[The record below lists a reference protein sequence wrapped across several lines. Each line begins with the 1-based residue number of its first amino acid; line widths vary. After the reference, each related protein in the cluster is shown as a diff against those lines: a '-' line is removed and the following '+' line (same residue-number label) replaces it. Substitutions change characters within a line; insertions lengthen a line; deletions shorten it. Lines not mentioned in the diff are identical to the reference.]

1 MKTIKHC
8 LVSCLAR
15 IRKFDNLV
23 PMLDGLRRK
32 QWLWGMLLMMLTCIV
47 YLPVLRATF
56 VWDDSFMIADNKMLR
71 STPGLHDIWFTN
83 KPADHIPVT
92 LTAIWL
98 QWQLW
103 GSNPVGFHVV
113 NVLLHALGAVLLWR
127 VLLRLRLPGA
137 WLAAAVFA
145 LHPVCV
151 ASAAWVS
158 EQKNTVS
165 LVFYLW
171 TVLCYLRFIEKPNGR
186 NYAVVL
192 TVFVLTLL
200 TKGSVV
206 VLPAVLLLLV
216 WWKNREI
223 KRFDLLRLIPFFVLA
238 FAEALTAIWFQN
250 HRAIGGE
257 MIQDLNRAGQF
268 VAATRAVWFYLW
280 KAWVP
285 WNIMV
290 IYPQWVIDWRSV
302 VEYLPALAIVAVL
315 AVAWRF
321 RATWGRHVVF
331 ALLALIVTLFPVM
344 GFFNMYFLV
353 FSRVADHWQY
363 LALLVSIPFAVC
375 SVAYLIRKAKWTAS
389 VSAGLAI
396 AVLAF
401 LSFSTWI
408 RASVYQSEETLWT
421 DTVARNPNAW
431 MAYNNLG
438 NAVAAKHDTDD
449 SIKIYKQAVAIK
461 PDFDDA
467 HSNLGNALVAKYE
480 ELKGSNKQ
488 EAERVLDEAVDHL
501 QRAVKL
507 QPKMANFHFNY
518 GIALV
523 DKGRVDEGI
532 KEYEAAIQIRS
543 GFADCRNNLANAL
556 LKANRPKEALEQA
569 LIAGQINPN
578 SAESHYNAGSA
589 YHALGDVEHAKKEFE
604 TALSMRSNLASAH
617 YECGMMLAMAGRFED
632 ALPHFQA
639 FVRAHPNDESGHG
652 SLGNVYAALHRQD
665 EAVSEYQAGLKLN
678 PTDGQTENNL
688 ANVYMEQG
696 KIPEALDHYARSVQ
710 LHGDDSG
717 THANYAT
724 ALARAGKRAEAE
736 AECREALRLRPN
748 DPQLQAQLNALKQ

>member
-1 MKTIKHC
+1 MA
-8 LVSCLAR
+8 V
-15 IRKFDNLV
+15 
-23 PMLDGLRRK
+23 
-32 QWLWGMLLMMLTCIV
+32 TCV
-47 YLPVLRATF
+47 CYLPVLHATF
-56 VWDDSFMIADNKMLR
+56 IWDDSFMVTDNKMLR
-71 STPGLHDIWFTN
+71 TASGLYDIWFTN

-92 LTAIWL
+92 LSAIWL

-103 GSNPVGFHVV
+103 GNNPVGFHIV

-145 LHPVCV
+145 LHPVCA

-165 LVFYLW
+165 LIFYLW
-171 TVLCYLRFIEKPNGR
+171 TLLFYLRFEEKPSSR
-186 NYAVVL
+186 NYAVALV
-192 TVFVLTLL
+192 VFVFTLL

-216 WWKNREI
+216 WWKNRTLT
-223 KRFDLLRLIPFFVLA
+223 RADFFRLAPFFVLA
-238 FAEALTAIWFQN
+238 FGEALAAIWFQN

-268 VAATRAVWFYLW
+268 AAATRAVWFYLW

-290 IYPQWVIDWRSV
+290 IYPQWAIDWRSV
-302 VEYLPALAIVAVL
+302 VEYIPALVIVAVL
-315 AVAWRF
+315 GVGWRF
-321 RATWGRHVVF
+321 RRTWGRHVVF
-331 ALLALIVTLFPVM
+331 ALLAFMVTLFPVM

-375 SVAYLIRKAKWTAS
+375 SVAYFVQKAKWPAS
-389 VSAGLAI
+389 VSVGMAI
-396 AVLAF
+396 AVLSF
-401 LSFSTWI
+401 LSLSTWI
-408 RASVYQSEETLWT
+408 RASVYQNEETLWT
-421 DTVARNPNAW
+421 DTIARNPNAW

-438 NAVAAKHDTDD
+438 NAIGAKQKTDE

-461 PDFDDA
+461 SDFGDA

-480 ELKGSNKQ
+480 EWKSSNKQ
-488 EAERVLDEAVDHL
+488 GAERVLDEALDHL
-501 QRAVKL
+501 QQAVKI
-507 QPKMANFHFNY
+507 QPQMANFHFNY

-523 DKGRVDEGI
+523 DKGRLDEGI

-569 LIAGQINPN
+569 LIALQINPN

-589 YHALGDVEHAKKEFE
+589 YHALEDVEHAKKEFE
-604 TALSMRSNLASAH
+604 TALSLRSNLALAH

-639 FVRAHPNDESGHG
+639 FVSEHPNDESGHG
-652 SLGNVYAALHRQD
+652 SLGNVYAALHRKD
-665 EAVSEYQAGLKLN
+665 EAVAEYQSALKLN
-678 PTDGQTENNL
+678 PSDGQTENNL
-688 ANVYMEQG
+688 ANVYMELG
-696 KIPEALDHYARSVQ
+696 KMPEALEHYARSVQ
-710 LHGDDSG
+710 LHGGDSG

-724 ALARAGKRAEAE
+724 ALARAGKRSEAE
-736 AECREALRLRPN
+736 AEYREALRLRPN